1 MNKVAVHHVRR
12 KHVERYYQFWRSNW
26 RVRREQ
32 CGYHAQ
38 ELGRRGIYNSG
49 YDVHVTQAGSLAK
62 LLPKGFDLITDAN
75 SSPSKPGLKKNKRR
89 HTVRKQSQ
97 KNKGE
102 GGSIQIKEWAY
113 KASFKWAKLNCSVE
127 CATSS
132 MSGSGYRTSL
142 LSLSFSCQYLAYL
155 HASNKLVKHNFK
167 EHDLSWEMRR
177 KTYSFRSN
185 RLGLVENPGRGP
197 VFRSDLWDR

>member
-1 MNKVAVHHVRR
+1 MYGVNTSSVIINSGGRTGEFAEDSADITPK
-12 KHVERYYQFWRSNW
+12 
-26 RVRREQ
+26 
-32 CGYHAQ
+32 
-38 ELGRRGIYNSG
+38 RRGIYNSG

-75 SSPSKPGLKKNKRR
+75 SSPSKPALKKNKRR

-132 MSGSGYRTSL
+132 MSG
-142 LSLSFSCQYLAYL
+142 
-155 HASNKLVKHNFK
+155 
-167 EHDLSWEMRR
+167 DR
-177 KTYSFRSN
+177 KS
-185 RLGLVENPGRGP
+185 V
-197 VFRSDLWDR
+197 V